1 MNTVVPVNRV
11 YSRCKSQVFIENR
24 NREQEACS
32 IGKMAFKRTVQVAG
46 APECHYRQVHCKLP
60 LQVSKVLGPFA
71 TAALERK
78 VRIQILNITIHG
90 DRAFFSIC
98 HPRQS

>member
-11 YSRCKSQVFIENR
+11 YSRCKSQVFIESR

-60 LQVSKVLGPFA
+60 LQVSKVLGRFGTQGA
-71 TAALERK
+71 YT
-78 VRIQILNITIHG
+78 NIEYYDSWG
-90 DRAFFSIC
+90 
-98 HPRQS
+98 

>member
-11 YSRCKSQVFIENR
+11 YSRCKSQVFIESR

-60 LQVSKVLGPFA
+60 LQVSEVLGPFT
-71 TAALERK
+71 TAALGCT
-78 VRIQILNITIHG
+78 VRYVHKYFEHNDSWALSILFNV
-90 DRAFFSIC
+90 
-98 HPRQS
+98 